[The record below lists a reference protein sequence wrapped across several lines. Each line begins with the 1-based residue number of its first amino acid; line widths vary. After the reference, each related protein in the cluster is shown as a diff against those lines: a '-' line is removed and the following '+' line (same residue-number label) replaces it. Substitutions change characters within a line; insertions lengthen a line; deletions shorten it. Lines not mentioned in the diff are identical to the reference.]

1 MTAGERYEVGIDDA
15 AEADLEEII
24 DYLTERRDR
33 ADALAFVDAMIER
46 IDRLSEF
53 PLRGSIP
60 SELEGTGETEVRQ
73 IVHGKYRILYEIE
86 EERKVVRVIMIVHGR
101 RDMQTLLRTR
111 LLAPD
116 PPA

>member
-1 MTAGERYEVGIDDA
+1 MTAGDRYEVQIDDA
-15 AEADLEEII
+15 AEADLEAII

-33 ADALAFVDAMIER
+33 ADALAFVDLMIER

-53 PLRGSIP
+53 PLRGP
-60 SELEGTGETEVRQ
+60 VPKELEGTGETEVRQ

-86 EERKVVRVIMIVHGR
+86 EEGKAVRVILVVHGR
-101 RDMQTLLRTR
+101 RDMQTLLRDR